1 MKKVLTTLSLAVIC
15 HLIFAQ
21 ANPNPWLDTPE
32 SRFATQDDVRQIIP
46 KKYRSLT
53 LDLEQLKAALDEAPM
68 RFSPEAEAYQAT
80 LTIPMPDG
88 SMQAFQVVEAP
99 VMHPDL
105 AARYPYM
112 RSFAGWSKTDG
123 TAYLRC
129 GYTQKGF
136 HAMILSAGHSTVY
149 IDRFRE
155 GDDRH
160 YISYFKK
167 DYRNPHQFECL
178 VEEAKANPE
187 VSGQVPQ
194 SEIGNSKS
202 LVVGD
207 CQHRNYALA
216 LACTGEYATFHGGT
230 KPLVLAEFNVAI
242 GRINGIYER
251 EMAVTLTMVA
261 NTDLLIY
268 LNAGSDPYTNNDGGT
283 MLGQNQTTC
292 DNIIGNANY
301 DIGHVFS
308 TGGGGVASLRS
319 VCNPNAK
326 ARGVTGLGSPIG
338 DPFYVDYVAHE
349 MGHQFGGNHTQNNDC
364 NRVNATSME
373 PGSGSTIM
381 AYAGICAPDVQNNS
395 DDYFHAIN
403 LDEIHSHLLGTGNN
417 CATTTNSGNNAP
429 IVALP
434 VSSYNIPKST
444 PFVLTAQGID
454 ANTTDVLTYCW
465 EQMDNQV
472 ATMPPVSTS
481 TGGPAFR
488 SLDPTTSPSRYFP
501 NLSAIIAG
509 TTPTWEVLPS
519 VARTMTFR
527 CTLRDNHPGAGCSDE
542 ADLVLNV
549 NGSAGPFVVT
559 NPNTSAITWTG
570 GNMATVTWNVAGTNM
585 PPIATSQV
593 EILLSADGGNTYPY
607 TLLATT
613 NNDGTE
619 SVLIPNIATTQ
630 ARVMIKA
637 KNNVYF
643 DISNQNFRI
652 ELAVVPSFLIS
663 ATADTAA
670 ACQSGQATYTYNMSQ
685 LAGFNQA
692 VNFTANGLPAGATAN
707 FTPNNIAPPA
717 TVVLTVGN
725 LSGIAPGTY
734 PFTVT
739 AMGGTITNTDNL
751 VLIVL
756 GQVNAAPTLSAPA
769 DGAQV
774 TNAQPTLTW
783 VAVPQA
789 ASYLVEVSTSPNFS
803 TLVAAATVTTTSYAI
818 TAPLNL
824 LEVYYWRVKAINPCS
839 ESGFTAFN
847 AFHFIGNG
855 CQVFDATGLPLT
867 IPNTAGTVTKTL
879 NVTFNQPIVSVKTS
893 MNIDHSYIGDLD
905 VRLVS
910 PQNTTRVVFDRPGVP
925 ASNFGCEGDDINAS
939 FSDSHTNTAAQFES
953 TCGSSSPAI
962 SGNYR
967 PMEAF
972 SAFAG
977 QNAQGNWTLSIRDNF
992 DDDGGGLLAWSIEVC
1007 GLTIAPPAVLL
1018 QNNMLTVTQNQSGV
1032 ISNTYL
1038 QGQGTP
1044 ATDLVFTLLATPANG
1059 QLLLNGVVLAVGGT
1073 FTQADID
1080 AGLLTY
1086 QHDGSMTTTDEFEF
1100 DFQDNSNHWLHAQFF
1115 QISIIQNNLAA
1126 NAALTQPISCTG
1138 ANNGQ
1143 ITVAANGGN
1152 APLEYSLNGGAY
1164 QSSNVFGGLAPGTYS
1179 IFVKDATGFTIST
1192 NSVDITAPPV
1202 LNASANVSNDVITVT
1217 ASGGTGSLQYSIGG
1231 APQSSNVFNGVA
1243 NGIYMV
1249 TVTDGNG
1256 CTATTTATVAV
1267 NTLVVSASLTNDVSC
1282 FGENDATITVVVSGG
1297 SPDFQYSLNGGA
1309 PQNSN
1314 LFPNLG
1320 PGSYTIQVT
1329 DADGFTQTT
1338 NAVTVSSPMPLTAMA
1353 IVNMDTITVVAT
1365 GGTGSLQYSIGG
1377 APQISNIFTHVAN
1390 GTYTI
1395 TVSDENICT
1404 ATSAAIVAVNG
1415 LSITA
1420 LITNGISC
1428 FGEDDATIT
1437 ATAFGGLL
1445 PYEYSLNGGAYQS
1458 SNVFPNLGPGSYTV
1472 EVFDAAGFSRTSDVL
1487 VITNPSQL
1495 AVTATATGNTITVMA
1510 TGGTGFLQYSIG
1522 GSAPQNSNE
1531 FNNLPNGTYT
1541 LTVTDDNG
1549 CTATATATVF
1559 TNNIVVSA
1567 MVTGQL
1573 DCFNG
1578 TDGQITVTAS
1588 GGMAPYEYSLNGGTF
1603 QNSNVFNNLAAGTY
1617 TANIQDADGL
1627 TQNSQTI
1634 TLAAPPQ
1641 ITGTAIASGYTVTV
1655 TATGGTGSL
1664 QYSLDGGAFQSSN
1677 NFTSVA
1683 SGSHTITV
1691 RDANGCEISLSVLV
1705 TVQALAVSG
1714 SVSQPIDCPGGSNGQ
1729 IMAVGTGG
1737 VPGYQYSLNGGPLQN
1752 SNVFSNLAA
1761 GSYTLTIKDSG
1772 GFTSTAIV
1780 NLTAP
1785 PALVV
1790 APSANNQTVTVT
1802 ASGGTPPYQY
1812 RLDNGALQ
1820 SSNTFNNVPNGSYTV
1835 TVVDANGCTKE
1846 ASVFVGGLPPN
1857 IFVSLS
1863 QPVSCN
1869 GGSDG
1874 VITVNGSGG
1883 LPPYTYSLNGG
1894 AYQSSNMF
1902 TGLSAGTYTVSVKGS
1917 DGAVTT
1923 APNIIIVDP
1932 PLLTV
1937 TATVMGSTI
1946 TATGTGGTGNYEYSL
1961 DGSSFDDSN
1970 MLEATTNGS
1979 LTITIRDERGCTA
1992 TTTVT
1997 VNAMIGVNL
2006 AIDEIGCEGVAD
2018 GQIEVLGVTGGTPPY
2033 QYALNGGAFTAQN
2046 LFTNLAPGDYI
2057 ISVKDATGDIFE
2069 APSVAL
2075 IAPDE
2080 LTANFQLAFN
2090 NLTILAN
2097 GGTGALSYSING
2109 GSSFQ
2114 SSNFFPN
2121 LPLGTYQVVVKDENG
2136 CTFTGEVIVDVSG
2149 TDEVSGSL
2157 VFEVTPNPS
2166 NGLFLV
2172 KLDLPRLTDL
2182 ELAVY
2187 DVVGRQVFAAQ
2198 TATVGASQLP
2208 LDLQGLVSGTYLL
2221 RVRSGEHWGVR
2232 KLVISW

>member
-1 MKKVLTTLSLAVIC
+1 M
-15 HLIFAQ
+15 F
-21 ANPNPWLDTPE
+21 
-32 SRFATQDDVRQIIP
+32 
-46 KKYRSLT
+46 
-53 LDLEQLKAALDEAPM
+53 
-68 RFSPEAEAYQAT
+68 
-80 LTIPMPDG
+80 
-88 SMQAFQVVEAP
+88 
-99 VMHPDL
+99 
-105 AARYPYM
+105 
-112 RSFAGWSKTDG
+112 
-123 TAYLRC
+123 
-129 GYTQKGF
+129 
-136 HAMILSAGHSTVY
+136 
-149 IDRFRE
+149 
-155 GDDRH
+155 
-160 YISYFKK
+160 
-167 DYRNPHQFECL
+167 
-178 VEEAKANPE
+178 
-187 VSGQVPQ
+187 
-194 SEIGNSKS
+194 
-202 LVVGD
+202 
-207 CQHRNYALA
+207 
-216 LACTGEYATFHGGT
+216 
-230 KPLVLAEFNVAI
+230 
-242 GRINGIYER
+242 
-251 EMAVTLTMVA
+251 
-261 NTDLLIY
+261 
-268 LNAGSDPYTNNDGGT
+268 
-283 MLGQNQTTC
+283 
-292 DNIIGNANY
+292 
-301 DIGHVFS
+301 
-308 TGGGGVASLRS
+308 
-319 VCNPNAK
+319 
-326 ARGVTGLGSPIG
+326 
-338 DPFYVDYVAHE
+338 
-349 MGHQFGGNHTQNNDC
+349 
-364 NRVNATSME
+364 
-373 PGSGSTIM
+373 
-381 AYAGICAPDVQNNS
+381 
-395 DDYFHAIN
+395 
-403 LDEIHSHLLGTGNN
+403 
-417 CATTTNSGNNAP
+417 
-429 IVALP
+429 
-434 VSSYNIPKST
+434 
-444 PFVLTAQGID
+444 
-454 ANTTDVLTYCW
+454 
-465 EQMDNQV
+465 
-472 ATMPPVSTS
+472 
-481 TGGPAFR
+481 
-488 SLDPTTSPSRYFP
+488 
-501 NLSAIIAG
+501 
-509 TTPTWEVLPS
+509 
-519 VARTMTFR
+519 
-527 CTLRDNHPGAGCSDE
+527 
-542 ADLVLNV
+542 
-549 NGSAGPFVVT
+549 
-559 NPNTSAITWTG
+559 
-570 GNMATVTWNVAGTNM
+570 
-585 PPIATSQV
+585 
-593 EILLSADGGNTYPY
+593 
-607 TLLATT
+607 
-613 NNDGTE
+613 
-619 SVLIPNIATTQ
+619 
-630 ARVMIKA
+630 
-637 KNNVYF
+637 
-643 DISNQNFRI
+643 
-652 ELAVVPSFLIS
+652 
-663 ATADTAA
+663 
-670 ACQSGQATYTYNMSQ
+670 
-685 LAGFNQA
+685 
-692 VNFTANGLPAGATAN
+692 
-707 FTPNNIAPPA
+707 
-717 TVVLTVGN
+717 
-725 LSGIAPGTY
+725 
-734 PFTVT
+734 
-739 AMGGTITNTDNL
+739 
-751 VLIVL
+751 
-756 GQVNAAPTLSAPA
+756 
-769 DGAQV
+769 
-774 TNAQPTLTW
+774 
-783 VAVPQA
+783 
-789 ASYLVEVSTSPNFS
+789 
-803 TLVAAATVTTTSYAI
+803 
-818 TAPLNL
+818 
-824 LEVYYWRVKAINPCS
+824 
-839 ESGFTAFN
+839 
-847 AFHFIGNG
+847 
-855 CQVFDATGLPLT
+855 
-867 IPNTAGTVTKTL
+867 
-879 NVTFNQPIVSVKTS
+879 
-893 MNIDHSYIGDLD
+893 
-905 VRLVS
+905 
-910 PQNTTRVVFDRPGVP
+910 
-925 ASNFGCEGDDINAS
+925 
-939 FSDSHTNTAAQFES
+939 
-953 TCGSSSPAI
+953 
-962 SGNYR
+962 
-967 PMEAF
+967 
-972 SAFAG
+972 
-977 QNAQGNWTLSIRDNF
+977 
-992 DDDGGGLLAWSIEVC
+992 
-1007 GLTIAPPAVLL
+1007 
-1018 QNNMLTVTQNQSGV
+1018 TVTQNQSGV

-1059 QLLLNGVVLAVGGT
+1059 QLLLNSAVLAVGGT

-1100 DFQDNSNHWLHAQFF
+1100 DFQDNSSHWLHAQFF

-1126 NAALTQPISCTG
+1126 NATLAQPISCFG
-1138 ANNGQ
+1138 SNNGQ

-1179 IFVKDATGFTIST
+1179 ISVKDATGFTIST
-1192 NSVDITAPPV
+1192 NSVDITAPPA

-1231 APQSSNVFNGVA
+1231 APQSSTVFNGVA

-1282 FGENDATITVVVSGG
+1282 FGENDATITVMVLGG

-1314 LFPNLG
+1314 VFQNLG
-1320 PGSYTIQVT
+1320 PGSYTIQVM

-1338 NAVTVSSPMPLTAMA
+1338 NAVTVSSPTQLFASAT
-1353 IVNMDTITVVAT
+1353 VNTDVITVTAS

-1377 APQISNIFTHVAN
+1377 APQNSNVFNDVAN
-1390 GTYTI
+1390 GTYTV
-1395 TVSDENICT
+1395 TVTDGNGCT
-1404 ATSAAIVAVNG
+1404 ATSTVTVAVNG
-1415 LSITA
+1415 LVVSAI
-1420 LITNGISC
+1420 INGQISC
-1428 FGEDDATIT
+1428 FGENDGSIT
-1437 ATAFGGLL
+1437 VTASGGLP

-1472 EVFDAAGFSRTSDVL
+1472 EVFDAAGFSQTTDPLIIVAP
-1487 VITNPSQL
+1487 TQL
-1495 AVTATATGNTITVMA
+1495 AVTATATGNTITVTA

-1588 GGMAPYEYSLNGGTF
+1588 GGMAPYEYSLNGGAF

-1617 TANIQDADGL
+1617 TATIQDADGL

-1634 TLAAPPQ
+1634 TLSAPPQ
-1641 ITGTAIASGYTVTV
+1641 ITGTATTSGYTVTV
-1655 TATGGTGSL
+1655 TATGGTGNL

-1677 NFTSVA
+1677 SFTSVA

-1714 SVSQPIDCPGGSNGQ
+1714 SVSQPIDCPGGSDGQ
-1729 IMAVGTGG
+1729 ITATGTGG
-1737 VPGYQYSLNGGPLQN
+1737 VPGYQYSLNGGPFQN
-1752 SNVFSNLAA
+1752 SNFFSNLAA

-1785 PALVV
+1785 PVLVV
-1790 APSANNQTVTVT
+1790 APNANNQTVTVA

-1820 SSNTFNNVPNGSYTV
+1820 SSNTFNNVPNGSHTV
-1835 TVVDANGCTKE
+1835 TVVDANGCMKE

-1863 QPVSCN
+1863 QPISCN

-1874 VITVNGSGG
+1874 VISVNGSGG

-1902 TGLSAGTYTVSVKGS
+1902 TGLSAGTYIVSVKGS

-1937 TATVMGSTI
+1937 TAMVMGSTI

-1970 MLEATTNGS
+1970 VLEATTNGN
-1979 LTITIRDERGCTA
+1979 LTVTIRDEQGCTA
-1992 TTTVT
+1992 TTAVT

-2006 AIDEIGCEGVAD
+2006 DIEKVSCDGDSD
-2018 GQIEVLGVTGGTPPY
+2018 GQIEVIGVTGGTPPY
-2033 QYALNGGAFTAQN
+2033 QYALNGGAFTSQN
-2046 LFTNLAPGDYI
+2046 LFTGLAPGDYI

-2080 LTANFQLAFN
+2080 LTANFQLALN
-2090 NLTILAN
+2090 NLTILAS